1 MVSADK
7 QVKLKHNNLSAVGS
21 KNVSKVKLVHK
32 QNIKQNKINSPN
44 FPAES
49 EGDGIIV
56 TVHAPEGEFDDTD
69 SEMSFEEGTVRDQP
83 EPDNLLQLPDTRQVV
98 LMDRSNKSQECEQQF
113 KTEQEILKKYEN
125 NPYFKNLV
133 Q

>member
-7 QVKLKHNNLSAVGS
+7 QVKLKHNNLSAVGL
-21 KNVSKVKLVHK
+21 KNVSKVKSVHK

-44 FPAES
+44 FPTES
-49 EGDGIIV
+49 EGDGIVV

-69 SEMSFEEGTVRDQP
+69 SEMSFEEGTVHDQP